1 MTSKASWKRQFAKLR
16 AFFARHKPVDDL
28 EEEIR
33 SHLRMEEQE
42 NLESGL
48 PPDEAHYAAL
58 RRFGNVTLAQERSR
72 EMWGWNLAETLWQD
86 LRYGL
91 RMLAKNPGFT
101 AVVVLTLAL
110 GIGANTAIFSLLDTV
125 LLRMLPVRQPEQLF
139 FLDNVGAR
147 GPNGAPPYPCFERF
161 RDESHSFSG
170 MAAFSGDVSKLSIDG
185 HFEQALVQYAS
196 DSYFEV
202 LGVKPAMGRLLA
214 PGDER
219 LDPPAAV
226 ISYAYWQRRFGGS
239 PGVLGKTIQ
248 LETRPLT
255 IVGVTPP
262 EFFGLQVGHP
272 VDITVPITLKGARQ
286 LHDSGAWWLDII
298 GRLKPDISPEQ
309 ARAEIDVVYQ
319 NFMSEAGGV
328 SPEDRRDYFN
338 HMDLLPAS
346 KGLDELRHLFSKPL
360 LVLMGLVGCVLL
372 ICCANISNL
381 LLARAA
387 ARQREFAVRVAIGAG
402 RGRLIGQWLTE
413 TLLLV
418 FFGAAAALVFASWAS
433 HELVSFFATGRYPI
447 LLDLHLNTRI
457 LGFTAGLALF
467 AGLLSGMAPTFS
479 ALRADPQQA
488 IKEGENQATTSRTR
502 MSAGKLLVSVQV
514 ATSLVLLFG
523 AGLFIRTLQNL
534 KSVNPG
540 FRTHGVLTMTVEP
553 LDAEY
558 LATSGPPALIPSKA
572 QRLATLWTQLL
583 NQVRT
588 TPAVKSASLSVL
600 TPLSG
605 RDRGVAVEVP
615 GFQPRS
621 DRDKGIGEN
630 HVSDGYFE
638 TMGIPVMLGRPFTPD
653 DNGTAPKVAILNE
666 TAARFYFGNRSPLG
680 ARLDFGE
687 TPISDGIYH
696 VVGVV
701 RDAKHNSLR
710 EDTPRFVFLP
720 VSQARDYL
728 DRLSLAIRTN
738 SSSLDLAPV
747 IRQRIRA
754 LGADVL
760 VTEVATVDQQID
772 QSLLQE
778 RLISTLSGFFG
789 LLALLI
795 AALGL
800 YGIMS
805 YSIVRRTREMGIR
818 QALGARSRTVVWLV
832 LRETLFMV
840 GLGIGL
846 GTPAA
851 LLLGRTVGSLIY
863 GLKPSDSA
871 TISGSVLILGAVAI
885 LAGYLPAKRASKV
898 DPMVALRH
906 E

>member
-1 MTSKASWKRQFAKLR
+1 MRWTYKLPLRFRSLFRRNRVEQELSDELRFHLQKLIEENVAKGIT
-16 AFFARHKPVDDL
+16 
-28 EEEIR
+28 EEEAR
-33 SHLRMEEQE
+33 
-42 NLESGL
+42 
-48 PPDEAHYAAL
+48 YAAL
-58 RRFGNVTLAQERSR
+58 RELGGIEQIKEECRDMRRVNYIENFL
-72 EMWGWNLAETLWQD
+72 QD
-86 LRYGL
+86 VRYGL
-91 RMLAKNPGFT
+91 RQLRRSPGFT

-125 LLRMLPVRQPEQLF
+125 LLKMLPVQQPEELF

-161 RDESHSFSG
+161 RDESHGFSG

-202 LGVKPAMGRLLA
+202 LGLKPALGRLLV

-219 LDPPAAV
+219 LNPPAAV

-239 PGVLGKTIQ
+239 AGVLGKAIH

-272 VDITVPITLKGARQ
+272 VDLTIPISLKGARQ
-286 LHDSGAWWLDII
+286 LHDRGAWWLDIV
-298 GRLKPDISPEQ
+298 GRLKPGVMPEQ

-319 NFMSEAGGV
+319 NFMSEVGV

-338 HMDLLPAS
+338 HIELLPAS
-346 KGLDELRHLFSKPL
+346 KGLDRLRRMFSKPL
-360 LVLMGLVGCVLL
+360 LVLMALVGFVLL
-372 ICCANISNL
+372 TCCANITNL

-387 ARQREFAVRVAIGAG
+387 ARQREFAVRIAIGAG
-402 RGRLIGQWLTE
+402 RTRLIRQFLTE
-413 TLLLV
+413 TFLLF
-418 FFGAAAALVFASWAS
+418 FFGSALALVFASWAS
-433 HELVSFFATGRYPI
+433 HGLVGFFATGRYPI
-447 LLDLHLNTRI
+447 LLDLHLDLRI
-457 LGFTAGLALF
+457 LGFTASLALITGLLLGLAQ
-467 AGLLSGMAPTFS
+467 AFS
-479 ALRADPQQA
+479 SVRADPQQA
-488 IKEGENQATTSRTR
+488 MKEGENQVMAPHARL
-502 MSAGKLLVSVQV
+502 SAGKILVSLQV
-514 ATSLVLLFG
+514 AFSLVLLFG

-534 KSVNPG
+534 KSIKPG
-540 FRTHGVLTMTVEP
+540 FRTHGVLTMMVEP

-558 LATSGPPALIPSKA
+558 LASFGPPALLRGKA
-572 QRLATLWTQLL
+572 QRLTALWAQLL
-583 NQVRT
+583 DQVRAT
-588 TPAVKSASLSVL
+588 RGVESASLSVL

-621 DRDKGIGEN
+621 DRDKGIGQN

-638 TMGIPVMLGRPFTPD
+638 TMGIPVLLGRTFTRND
-653 DNGTAPKVAILNE
+653 SATAPKVAILNE
-666 TAARFYFGNRSPLG
+666 TAARFYFGDRNPLG
-680 ARLDFGE
+680 ARLDFGK
-687 TPISDGIYH
+687 TPISDGVYE

-701 RDAKHNSLR
+701 RNVKHNSLR

-728 DRLSLAIRTN
+728 DRLALAVRT
-738 SSSLDLAPV
+738 SSNSLDLAPI
-747 IRQRIRA
+747 IRQRIRVV
-754 LGADVL
+754 GSNIL
-760 VTEVATVDQQID
+760 VTETATLDQQID
-772 QSLLQE
+772 RSLLQE
-778 RLISTLSGFFG
+778 RLVSTLSGSFG
-789 LLALLI
+789 LMALLI
-795 AALGL
+795 AAIGL

-805 YSIVRRTREMGIR
+805 YSVVRRTRELGIR
-818 QALGARSRTVVWLV
+818 MALGARSGAVVWLV
-832 LRETLFMV
+832 LRETLLTV

-851 LLLGRTVGSLIY
+851 LLLGRTIGSLIY
-863 GLKPSDSA
+863 GLKPSDPV
-871 TISGSVLILGAVAI
+871 TVSGSVLILGVVAT
-885 LAGYLPAKRASKV
+885 LAGYLPARRASKV